1 MENRNNIVR
10 ILAFVLLVAML
21 VSTVAS
27 CGFVVPTPTTTTQ
40 KNEEHV
46 CVFQEWYILKPPT
59 SIEEGIRE
67 RKCQECDKLEQEPIP
82 VIPHTCT
89 FGHWEVIKEATI
101 TEEGLRERKCDECGK
116 IEQEIIAS
124 PDAEFMIDYRN
135 LKSAAYPEK
144 NGYNSADGMLNLPV
158 PEAEGYK
165 FIGWYTSSIG
175 GELIDYIPKGSK
187 KDYILFAH
195 WELITY
201 EITYKNVPDN
211 TNVTTYNIEDKVK
224 LENPK
229 WSGLEFLYWSDENGN
244 IYVPDQNITIL
255 PNYTYGDFV
264 LTANWK
270 VLRNIARPTSDNA
283 HMYTLYEPEE
293 GFIYFYYD
301 LGTIEH
307 VVLDG
312 ELNPNLYY
320 KAEGMPLNLT
330 LSKTVTISEER
341 AESISNTISK
351 SVSSTRGWESSTSW
365 AENKTK
371 TNNNKIAFELGGSIG
386 GDSNESTDTQI
397 FGKDFNIKNLVSKA
411 LGFSVKAGIE
421 GDFNWSSEE
430 IKTNSTVNS
439 NYGKDE
445 TNEATSN
452 TVLNSL
458 AYQDVITSEIIENY
472 AIGADLP
479 GGYYAYVHAGNIR
492 IIGVVGYEI
501 ATGGLFLNTYSR
513 LDNMHAMM
521 MYYPTVYELNNPSVE
536 GLDFTIPE
544 EEILNMIENSY
555 YIEYDANGG
564 EGNMPIAMHSVDGVE
579 KLAYNQ
585 FKKPGHIFGGWE
597 LTTDDGVV
605 ILQDGQSVTNIGKPL
620 QTVTLKAVWVS
631 TEPIWIE
638 KESGSFYF
646 ANFPST
652 FNTKHDIYKTMEKSA
667 YTSYETDTSKRVVNV
682 EKVGYIYWHWMYDTV
697 YNPKDGGCEQ
707 RTISDKYKEHG
718 TSNYNYYF
726 VEFFAFKSSM
736 DCPAYGDRSYVDGYN
751 PGKAPITYN
760 TRSALLDL
768 GIKTAQDG
776 LGTPRMFRFEYY
788 ICTYTDYELA
798 Q

>member
-135 LKSAAYPEK
+135 LKSAAYPEE

-244 IYVPDQNITIL
+244 I
-255 PNYTYGDFV
+255 
-264 LTANWK
+264 
-270 VLRNIARPTSDNA
+270 
-283 HMYTLYEPEE
+283 
-293 GFIYFYYD
+293 
-301 LGTIEH
+301 
-307 VVLDG
+307 
-312 ELNPNLYY
+312 
-320 KAEGMPLNLT
+320 
-330 LSKTVTISEER
+330 
-341 AESISNTISK
+341 
-351 SVSSTRGWESSTSW
+351 
-365 AENKTK
+365 
-371 TNNNKIAFELGGSIG
+371 
-386 GDSNESTDTQI
+386 
-397 FGKDFNIKNLVSKA
+397 SKA

-579 KLAYNQ
+579 KLAYNE